1 VFKRGYPYCRLL
13 VAIIIAVLN
22 LGTDQTLALLFL
34 CFVGGLCASD
44 GINNTPFFSYF
55 LRKVGS
61 SINVSLDCSLF
72 VSVLNLT
79 FNLSRE
85 ISSIN

>member
-1 VFKRGYPYCRLL
+1 MFKRGYPYCRLL

-44 GINNTPFFSYF
+44 GINNTPFFHISYEK
-55 LRKVGS
+55 LV
-61 SINVSLDCSLF
+61 VQLMCH
-72 VSVLNLT
+72 
-79 FNLSRE
+79 
-85 ISSIN
+85 